1 MVRRAGAI
9 AGSQH
14 DRAAAATRFAGNL
27 LLTVAADGRS
37 LVRHSFDRGLGGQFR
52 QPLRQTAGIAGFPY
66 RSKRILTRR
75 WQGSGSFGARF
86 DGCDGGRERHA
97 AQVGRAQLAMAAKM
111 MKMNADNAASIIQV
125 IEAAQQNLG
134 QLANG
139 LGQNL
144 DITV

>member
-1 MVRRAGAI
+1 MDVTAVASAMVG
-9 AGSQH
+9 
-14 DRAAAATRFAGNL
+14 
-27 LLTVAADGRS
+27 
-37 LVRHSFDRGLGGQFR
+37 
-52 QPLRQTAGIAGFPY
+52 
-66 RSKRILTRR
+66 
-75 WQGSGSFGARF
+75 
-86 DGCDGGRERHA
+86 

-139 LGQNL
+139 LGQNI

>member
-1 MVRRAGAI
+1 MDVTAVASAMVG
-9 AGSQH
+9 
-14 DRAAAATRFAGNL
+14 
-27 LLTVAADGRS
+27 
-37 LVRHSFDRGLGGQFR
+37 
-52 QPLRQTAGIAGFPY
+52 
-66 RSKRILTRR
+66 
-75 WQGSGSFGARF
+75 
-86 DGCDGGRERHA
+86 

-134 QLANG
+134 QLASG

>member
-1 MVRRAGAI
+1 MDVTAVASAMAG
-9 AGSQH
+9 
-14 DRAAAATRFAGNL
+14 
-27 LLTVAADGRS
+27 
-37 LVRHSFDRGLGGQFR
+37 
-52 QPLRQTAGIAGFPY
+52 
-66 RSKRILTRR
+66 
-75 WQGSGSFGARF
+75 
-86 DGCDGGRERHA
+86 

-144 DITV
+144 DVTV